1 MNIVE
6 VFNHKNDTIFIIS
19 SIVLGSGWTQQP
31 LFHCQ
36 SLQEVCIGQEISA
49 QCTVPGNGIGWLVNS
64 QCQINFGYIHQ
75 VNDLHNSSSPCF
87 MKNIQAKLVYKA
99 IDQMVTS
106 QLQFK
111 LNPVDKSNAINV
123 TCLQPQSD
131 SFNKNCQIKL
141 KSKTI
146 R

>member
-1 MNIVE
+1 MS
-6 VFNHKNDTIFIIS
+6 NHKNNTIFIIS
-19 SIVLGSGWTQQP
+19 SIVLGSGWSQQP
-31 LFHCQ
+31 LFNCQ
-36 SLQEVCIGQEISA
+36 SLQEVCIGQEIIT

-64 QCQINFGYIHQ
+64 QCHINFGYLQQ
-75 VNDLHNSSSPCF
+75 VNDLRNSSGPCF

-99 IDQMVTS
+99 VDLMVTS

-111 LNPVDKSNAINV
+111 LNSVHKSTAINV

-131 SFNKNCQIKL
+131 SFNKNCQVKF

-146 R
+146 S